1 MLSSPPLLYLL
12 LEQVDR
18 SWEPCSQK
26 GNGEWDSPANAEVA
40 GLQQESKCRGPGW
53 ISGISTP
60 TWASK
65 PAGAQGGQRPSPR
78 EGGAGTMSWAGI
90 WETQGGP
97 ASARSLNYHIRLP
110 WPPHLVSN
118 KTVTPESW
126 CINKLMWFFSCSA
139 KFFCSWKI
147 TFFSLH
153 YFFSCSP
160 SFFVLFLRKIE
171 SHWYL
176 LFLFFGLLT
185 RAFWG

>member
-1 MLSSPPLLYLL
+1 MLRPRLNQWNKHTQMSK
-12 LEQVDR
+12 QARR
-18 SWEPCSQK
+18 S
-26 GNGEWDSPANAEVA
+26 A
-40 GLQQESKCRGPGW
+40 GWTTPITPG
-53 ISGISTP
+53 G
-60 TWASK
+60 
-65 PAGAQGGQRPSPR
+65 R
-78 EGGAGTMSWAGI
+78 GGAGTMSWAGI

-97 ASARSLNYHIRLP
+97 ASAGSLNYHIRLP

-153 YFFSCSP
+153 SFFSCSL